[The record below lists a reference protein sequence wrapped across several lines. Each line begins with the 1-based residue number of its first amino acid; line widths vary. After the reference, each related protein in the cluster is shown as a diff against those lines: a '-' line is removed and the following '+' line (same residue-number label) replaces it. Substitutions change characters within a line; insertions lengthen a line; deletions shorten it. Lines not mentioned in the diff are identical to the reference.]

1 MLQLLVALADLINL
15 VSDCGL
21 EAVEFG
27 CKALD
32 VRLEQPQQV
41 SSGVTLDVAVLLGL
55 DWGNDWALG
64 TDLE

>member
-1 MLQLLVALADLINL
+1 MLQLLVALADLIDL
-15 VSDCGL
+15 VSDCGF

-27 CKALD
+27 CQALD

-41 SSGVTLDVAVLLGL
+41 SRGVTLDITVLLGL
-55 DWGNDWALG
+55 DWGSDWALG